1 MLSKSDVQSKSLK
14 TLGYVP
20 QELPRTMTEQ
30 VIEQVIDIKEEPY
43 N

>member
-1 MLSKSDVQSKSLK
+1 VQ

-20 QELPRTMTEQ
+20 QELPSTMTEK

-43 N
+43 NPSS